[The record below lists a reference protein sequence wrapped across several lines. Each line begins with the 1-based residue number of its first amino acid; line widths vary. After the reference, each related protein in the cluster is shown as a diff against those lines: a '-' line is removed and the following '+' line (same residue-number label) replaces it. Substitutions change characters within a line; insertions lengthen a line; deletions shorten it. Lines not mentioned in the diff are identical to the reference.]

1 MNRILR
7 IIKIFS
13 KKEIQIIE
21 KYISSSSKSKKRY
34 LLFKLLREDRKY
46 TEEELSN
53 LIFGKISL
61 NNLKKLEERLLQ
73 DIEDV
78 ILLFFNKSISSNT
91 YEQDKLNT
99 VTLMLTA
106 QFYLQNGLYS
116 ETYKKLRKAKKLIN
130 DHNLIF
136 LDNIYFQI
144 YCDYLNRTC
153 NNNLGSNLK
162 ESLNVLSEL
171 QFIHGLKI
179 NGLKINPE
187 IPSLEND
194 ISPVFEG
201 DIKIGDYS
209 KCLSKLTQ
217 IKYLIYN
224 GKVDKAE
231 MIYNSVLSTKD
242 DWINK
247 VPLEMYVEILLQKI
261 KINIINESFAE
272 NVKLIENIK
281 KIGINSEKNIFE
293 YLKIRFIN
301 FFFLGYY
308 DVCKSITFYFFS
320 DKKIKGNISD
330 EITYQWI
337 YFNICLAFINGQHA
351 DVLKMISQFP
361 GQTSSDKNICLNIRI
376 LEIYLLTLL
385 GNEEIAFSK
394 ILSIKQ
400 MLSQVDIP
408 AKNRYNYLTYR
419 LYNFIGER
427 SQVFLPRQSLYT
439 INYND
444 ADPVPKQDYLGM
456 ELISFE
462 TFESMMKN
470 KIKKFQIAN

>member
-21 KYISSSSKSKKRY
+21 KYISSTSKSKKRY
-34 LLFKLLREDRKY
+34 LLFKLLREERKY
-46 TEEELSN
+46 TEEEISN
-53 LIFGKISL
+53 LIFGNISL
-61 NNLKKLEERLLQ
+61 DSLKKLEERLLL

-78 ILLFFNKSISSNT
+78 ILLFFKKSIISNS

-99 VTLMLTA
+99 ITLLLTG

-130 DHNLIF
+130 DHNFIF
-136 LDNIYFQI
+136 LDHIYFEI
-144 YCDYLNRTC
+144 YGDYLNRTC
-153 NNNLGSNLK
+153 NNSLGSTLK

-171 QFIHGLKI
+171 QYIHGLKL

-187 IPSLEND
+187 ISSLESNNP
-194 ISPVFEG
+194 PVLEG

-224 GKVDKAE
+224 GKAEKAE
-231 MIYNSVLSTKD
+231 IIYNSVLSAKD

-247 VPLEMYVEILLQKI
+247 VPHEMYVEILLQKV
-261 KINIINESFAE
+261 KINIINESFVE
-272 NVKLIENIK
+272 NIKLIENIK
-281 KIGINSEKNIFE
+281 KIGIISDKNIFE
-293 YLKIRFIN
+293 YLKIRLIN
-301 FFFLGYY
+301 FFILGHY
-308 DVCKSITFYFFS
+308 DVCKSISFYFFS
-320 DKKIKGNISD
+320 DKKIKGNISN

-361 GQTSSDKNICLNIRI
+361 GYTYSDKNISLNIRI

-385 GNEEIAFSK
+385 GRDEIAFSK

-400 MLSQVDIP
+400 FLLQIDIP
-408 AKNRYNYLTYR
+408 TKNRYNYLMDR
-419 LYNFIGER
+419 ICEFIGER
-427 SQVFLPRQSLYT
+427 SQEFLPLQSLFT
-439 INYND
+439 ANFKD
-444 ADPVPKQDYLGM
+444 ANTVPKQDYLGM

-462 TFESMMKN
+462 MFESMMKIKMK
-470 KIKKFQIAN
+470 KIQIAN